1 MKLKESGGGW
11 ACLQTLPPHPPPS
24 ALCPQKDS
32 PIYLTARTG
41 VGPRDPLLYGY

>member
-1 MKLKESGGGW
+1 ML
-11 ACLQTLPPHPPPS
+11 TDPPSPPSPS

-41 VGPRDPLLYGY
+41 VGPQDPLLYGY

>member
-1 MKLKESGGGW
+1 ML
-11 ACLQTLPPHPPPS
+11 TDPPLPTPPPS